1 MTKNVTRHL
10 TDCQAHKAEL
20 VYVFSIEIVILRI
33 ARVSA
38 FPALALAIALTY
50 VIGDL
55 FRPHLSQPF
64 SAIVD
69 VVLCIVIYKITNHY
83 LRKLRD

>member
-1 MTKNVTRHL
+1 MTKNVTFHL
-10 TDCQAHKAEL
+10 TDCRAHGAEL
-20 VYVFSIEIVILRI
+20 VYVFTNELETLRI

-38 FPALALAIALTY
+38 FPSLALAIALTY

-69 VVLCIVIYKITNHY
+69 IVLCIVIYKITNHY